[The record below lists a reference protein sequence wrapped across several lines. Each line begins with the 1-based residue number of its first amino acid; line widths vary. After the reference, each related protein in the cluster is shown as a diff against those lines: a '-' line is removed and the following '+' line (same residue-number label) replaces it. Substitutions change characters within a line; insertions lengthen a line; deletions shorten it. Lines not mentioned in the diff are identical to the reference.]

1 MSDTEQYGSGLE
13 NMNMVSTTKTGIERR
28 RHSRASVHMGVRC
41 IRLDPHEGGVI
52 DEVDM
57 VDLSSSG
64 VGAISDSWYYP
75 GQKVVVCLPADGEHS
90 KRQMQATVRRCL
102 SRNEEGFRIG
112 FEFDHNSLNTWT
124 NVSTPETVAA

>member
-1 MSDTEQYGSGLE
+1 MT
-13 NMNMVSTTKTGIERR
+13 MVTTAMKSIERR

-41 IRLDPHEGGVI
+41 IRLDPHEGGVV

-75 GQKVVVCLPADGEHS
+75 GQKVVVCLPADTDHG
-90 KRQMQATVRRCL
+90 KRQMQATVKRCL
-102 SRNEEGFRIG
+102 SRNEEGYRIG
-112 FEFDHNSLNTWT
+112 LEFDHKSHNTWT
-124 NVSTPETVAA
+124 NVSTEAVAA

>member
-1 MSDTEQYGSGLE
+1 MIETVQ
-13 NMNMVSTTKTGIERR
+13 KGIERR
-28 RHSRASVHMGVRC
+28 RHSRASVHAGVRC

-57 VDLSSSG
+57 VDLSYSG

-75 GQKVVVCLPADGEHS
+75 GQKVVVCLPADQEHG

-102 SRNEEGFRIG
+102 SRNEEGYRLG